1 MRALLLG
8 FTLAVLMAAPAM
20 ACGRVGKDGGFQ
32 GPPLAAAID
41 NLLPEAGLSPA
52 DMEKVRAL
60 RAQIKDAVAAGQ
72 ERAARE
78 AETQAMRILG
88 YERAFTRCRSFSWR
102 KIEISV
108 KRPSGPAT

>member
-8 FTLAVLMAAPAM
+8 IAFAALMAAPAM
-20 ACGRVGKDGGFQ
+20 GCGPVGKDGGFQ

-41 NLLPEAGLSPA
+41 NLLPEAKLSPA
-52 DMEKVRAL
+52 DIEKVRTL

-72 ERAARE
+72 EREARE
-78 AETQAMRILG
+78 AELQAMRVLG

-108 KRPSGPAT
+108 KRPSGPMT

>member
-1 MRALLLG
+1 MRALVLG
-8 FTLAVLMAAPAM
+8 VVLTALAAAPAM
-20 ACGRVGKDGGFQ
+20 ACGPVAKDGGFQ

-41 NLLPEAGLSPA
+41 NLLPEAKLAPA

-78 AETQAMRILG
+78 AEAQAMRVLG

-102 KIEISV
+102 KIEA

>member
-1 MRALLLG
+1 MRAVLFG
-8 FTLAVLMAAPAM
+8 IALAALMAAPAI
-20 ACGRVGKDGGFQ
+20 ACGPVGKDGGFQ
-32 GPPLAAAID
+32 GPALAAAID
-41 NLLPEAGLSPA
+41 NLLPEAKLSAA
-52 DMEKVRAL
+52 DMEKVRTL

-78 AETQAMRILG
+78 AEVQAMRVLG

>member
-8 FTLAVLMAAPAM
+8 IALTALAVAPAM
-20 ACGRVGKDGGFQ
+20 ACGPVGKDGGFQ

-41 NLLPEAGLSPA
+41 NLLPEAKVSPA

-78 AETQAMRILG
+78 AETQAMHILG

-102 KIEISV
+102 KIEVSV
-108 KRPSGPAT
+108 KRPSGPTT